1 MIRRATTRD
10 AEAIV
15 ALAVES
21 VSNDPL
27 PVKTDTEA
35 MKALARSMIGNP
47 AHFVWVGEQDGKV
60 TACVAAQVSPGF
72 WFRGL
77 QASVILYYARTPGQG
92 ALLLRQ
98 FSRWCK
104 SRSGI
109 KMAIAELEPNT
120 DPRLK
125 RALARF
131 GFDRESSNMTYIR
144 GPQ

>member
-1 MIRRATTRD
+1 MIRRAVAAD
-10 AEAIV
+10 AEAII

-21 VSNDPL
+21 VSRDPL

-47 AHFVWVGEQDGKV
+47 AHFVWVGETDGRV

-77 QASVILYYARTPGQG
+77 QASVLLYFARTPGQG

-104 SRSGI
+104 SRRGI
-109 KMAIAELEPNT
+109 KMAILELEPNT

-125 RALARF
+125 RALSKF
-131 GFDRESSNMTYIR
+131 GFGRESSNMTYIR
-144 GPQ
+144 EPS